1 MLGYLPVGSIVAFVS
16 VEDGGD
22 VVVEGDVVV
31 KGDVVVEGDV
41 VVKGDVV
48 VEGDVV
54 VVRDST
60 EYSASNP
67 RATVFPGWNITNN
80 WFPVKK

>member
-1 MLGYLPVGSIVAFVS
+1 MLGYLPLGSLVAFVS

-31 KGDVVVEGDV
+31 
-41 VVKGDVV
+41 
-48 VEGDVV
+48 
-54 VVRDST
+54 VRDSS

>member
-1 MLGYLPVGSIVAFVS
+1 MLGYLPLAAVDSLVAFVS
-16 VEDGGD
+16 GEDG
-22 VVVEGDVVV
+22 
-31 KGDVVVEGDV
+31 
-41 VVKGDVV
+41 GDVV

>member
-1 MLGYLPVGSIVAFVS
+1 MLGYLPLGSLVAFVS
-16 VEDGGD
+16 VEDG
-22 VVVEGDVVV
+22 
-31 KGDVVVEGDV
+31 
-41 VVKGDVV
+41 GDVV

>member
-1 MLGYLPVGSIVAFVS
+1 MLGYLPLGSLVAFVS
-16 VEDGGD
+16 VEDG
-22 VVVEGDVVV
+22 
-31 KGDVVVEGDV
+31 
-41 VVKGDVV
+41 GDVV

-80 WFPVKK
+80 WFPVEK

>member
-16 VEDGGD
+16 VEDG
-22 VVVEGDVVV
+22 
-31 KGDVVVEGDV
+31 GDVVVEGDV

-80 WFPVKK
+80 WFPVEK

>member
-16 VEDGGD
+16 VGDG
-22 VVVEGDVVV
+22 
-31 KGDVVVEGDV
+31 GDVVVEGDV

-80 WFPVKK
+80 WFPVEK

>member
-1 MLGYLPVGSIVAFVS
+1 MLGYLPLGSLVAFVS
-16 VEDGGD
+16 VEDG
-22 VVVEGDVVV
+22 
-31 KGDVVVEGDV
+31 GDVVVEGDV

-80 WFPVKK
+80 WFPVEK

>member
-41 VVKGDVV
+41 VV
-48 VEGDVV
+48 
-54 VVRDST
+54 VRDST
-60 EYSASNP
+60 EYSASKP
-67 RATVFPGWNITNN
+67 RATVCPGWNITNI
-80 WFPVKK
+80 WLPFEK